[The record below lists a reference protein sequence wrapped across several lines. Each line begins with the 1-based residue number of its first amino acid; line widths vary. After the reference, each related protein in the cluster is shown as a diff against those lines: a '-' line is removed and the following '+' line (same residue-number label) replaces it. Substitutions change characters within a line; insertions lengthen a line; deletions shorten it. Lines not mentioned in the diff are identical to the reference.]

1 MLKEL
6 KYLLYLLVIT
16 LFFFLS
22 LKYYFSDDNKKNSY
36 RSYKQVN
43 KKIDEKIFNYSQ
55 NLILLKSDTI
65 NIVEYVERTTDKNKK
80 NYNFW
85 KLINN
90 NE

>member
-6 KYLLYLLVIT
+6 KYFLYLFVII

-22 LKYYFSDDNKKNSY
+22 LKYYFSDSNKKNSY
-36 RSYKQVN
+36 RSYKL
-43 KKIDEKIFNYSQ
+43 IDEKTTKYSE
-55 NLILLKSDTI
+55 NIILLKSDTVD
-65 NIVEYVERTTDKNKK
+65 IVEYVEKNIDKNKK

>member
-16 LFFFLS
+16 LFFFIS

-36 RSYKQVN
+36 KSYKLM
-43 KKIDEKIFNYSQ
+43 DEKITKYSQ
-55 NLILLKSDTI
+55 NVILLKSNTI
-65 NIVEYVERTTDKNKK
+65 DIVEYVEKTIDKNKK

>member
-6 KYLLYLLVIT
+6 KYFLYLFVII

-22 LKYYFSDDNKKNSY
+22 LKYYFSDSNKKNSY
-36 RSYKQVN
+36 RSYKL
-43 KKIDEKIFNYSQ
+43 IDEKTTKYSE
-55 NLILLKSDTI
+55 NIILLKSDTVD
-65 NIVEYVERTTDKNKK
+65 IVEYVEKTIDKNKE

>member
-6 KYLLYLLVIT
+6 KYLLYLFVIL

-43 KKIDEKIFNYSQ
+43 EKIANYSQ
-55 NLILLKSDTI
+55 NVILLKSDTVD
-65 NIVEYVERTTDKNKK
+65 IVEYVEKTIDKNKK

>member
-6 KYLLYLLVIT
+6 KYLLYLFVIL

-22 LKYYFSDDNKKNSY
+22 LRYYFSDNNKKNSY

-43 KKIDEKIFNYSQ
+43 EKIVNYSQ
-55 NLILLKSDTI
+55 NIILLKNDTI
-65 NIVEYVERTTDKNKK
+65 DIVEYVEKTIDKNKK

>member
-6 KYLLYLLVIT
+6 KYLLYLSVIT
-16 LFFFLS
+16 LFLFLL

-36 RSYKQVN
+36 RSYKQ
-43 KKIDEKIFNYSQ
+43 IDEKITMYSQ
-55 NLILLKSDTI
+55 NIILLKSDTVD
-65 NIVEYVERTTDKNKK
+65 IVEYVEKTIDKNKK

>member
-6 KYLLYLLVIT
+6 KYFLYSLVIV

-36 RSYKQVN
+36 RSYNQIS
-43 KKIDEKIFNYSQ
+43 KKITKYSQ

-65 NIVEYVERTTDKNKK
+65 DIVEYVEKTIDKNKK

-85 KLINN
+85 KLINI

>member
-6 KYLLYLLVIT
+6 KYFLFLFVII

-22 LKYYFSDDNKKNSY
+22 LKYYFSDSNKRNYY
-36 RSYKQVN
+36 RSLKL
-43 KKIDEKIFNYSQ
+43 IDEKINEYSE
-55 NLILLKSDTI
+55 NVILLENDTI
-65 NIVEYVERTTDKNKK
+65 NIVEYVEKTKNKNKK

>member
-6 KYLLYLLVIT
+6 KYLLYLSVIT

-36 RSYKQVN
+36 RSNKQV
-43 KKIDEKIFNYSQ
+43 DEKINKYSQ
-55 NLILLKSDTI
+55 NIILLKSDTI
-65 NIVEYVERTTDKNKK
+65 DIVEYVEKTIDKNKK

>member
-6 KYLLYLLVIT
+6 KYPFYLLIIT
-16 LFFFLS
+16 LSIFFS
-22 LKYYFSDDNKKNSY
+22 LKYYFSEANKKNSY
-36 RSYKQVN
+36 RSLNSMDN
-43 KKIDEKIFNYSQ
+43 KISSISKD
-55 NLILLKSDTI
+55 LILLKNDTN
-65 NIVEYVERTTDKNKK
+65 NIVEYIEKSSDKNKK

>member
-6 KYLLYLLVIT
+6 KYLFFLFVII

-22 LKYYFSDDNKKNSY
+22 LRYYFSDDNKKKSY

-43 KKIDEKIFNYSQ
+43 KKIVNYSQ
-55 NLILLKSDTI
+55 NIILLKSDTI
-65 NIVEYVERTTDKNKK
+65 DIVEYVEKTIDKNKK

-85 KLINN
+85 KLIINN
-90 NE
+90 D

>member
-6 KYLLYLLVIT
+6 KYLLYLFVII

-22 LKYYFSDDNKKNSY
+22 FKYYFSDGNKKNSY
-36 RSYKQVN
+36 RSYKQID
-43 KKIDEKIFNYSQ
+43 KKITIYTQ
-55 NLILLKSDTI
+55 NIILLNSDTSD
-65 NIVEYVERTTDKNKK
+65 IVEYVEKTIDKNKK

-85 KLINN
+85 KLIKN

>member
-6 KYLLYLLVIT
+6 KYLLFLFIII

-22 LKYYFSDDNKKNSY
+22 VKYYFSNINKKNSY
-36 RSYKQVN
+36 RSYKEM
-43 KKIDEKIFNYSQ
+43 DEKITDYSQ
-55 NLILLKSDTI
+55 NLTLLKNDTSD
-65 NIVEYVERTTDKNKK
+65 IVEYVEKTIDRNKK

-85 KLINN
+85 KLIND

>member
-6 KYLLYLLVIT
+6 KYLFYLLVIF
-16 LFFFLS
+16 LFSLLS
-22 LKYYFSDDNKKNSY
+22 LKYYFSDNNKKNSY
-36 RSYKQVN
+36 RSLKLVD
-43 KKIDEKIFNYSQ
+43 KKIYNYSQ
-55 NLILLKSDTI
+55 NLILLKNDTV
-65 NIVEYVERTTDKNKK
+65 NIVEYVEKTINKNKK

>member
-6 KYLLYLLVIT
+6 KYLLYLFVII
-16 LFFFLS
+16 LFFFIS
-22 LKYYFSDDNKKNSY
+22 LRYYFSDDNKKNSY
-36 RSYKQVN
+36 RSYKQV
-43 KKIDEKIFNYSQ
+43 DEKIINYSQ
-55 NLILLKSDTI
+55 NIILLKSDTI
-65 NIVEYVERTTDKNKK
+65 DIVEYVEKTIDKNKK

>member
-6 KYLLYLLVIT
+6 KYLLYLFVII
-16 LFFFLS
+16 LFFFISLS
-22 LKYYFSDDNKKNSY
+22 YYFSDDNKKNSY
-36 RSYKQVN
+36 RSLKQV
-43 KKIDEKIFNYSQ
+43 DEKIINYSQ
-55 NLILLKSDTI
+55 NIILLKSDTI
-65 NIVEYVERTTDKNKK
+65 DIVEYVEKTIDKNKK

>member
-6 KYLLYLLVIT
+6 KYLLYLFVII

-22 LKYYFSDDNKKNSY
+22 LKYYFSDGNKKNSY
-36 RSYKQVN
+36 RSYKQV
-43 KKIDEKIFNYSQ
+43 DEKITMYIQ
-55 NLILLKSDTI
+55 NIILLKSDTI
-65 NIVEYVERTTDKNKK
+65 DIVEYVEKTIDKNKK

>member
-1 MLKEL
+1 MIKEL
-6 KYLLYLLVIT
+6 KYLLYLFVIT

-36 RSYKQVN
+36 RSLKLVDQ
-43 KKIDEKIFNYSQ
+43 KIYNYSQ
-55 NLILLKSDTI
+55 NLILLKNDTTD
-65 NIVEYVERTTDKNKK
+65 IVEYVEKTTDKNKK

>member
-6 KYLLYLLVIT
+6 KNLLYLLVIT

-22 LKYYFSDDNKKNSY
+22 LKYYFSNDNKKNSY
-36 RSYKQVN
+36 RSFKQL
-43 KKIDEKIFNYSQ
+43 DEKITMYSQ
-55 NLILLKSDTI
+55 NIILLKSDTI
-65 NIVEYVERTTDKNKK
+65 DIVEYVEKTIDKNKK

-85 KLINN
+85 KLIKN

>member
-6 KYLLYLLVIT
+6 KYLLYLFVII
-16 LFFFLS
+16 LFFFIS
-22 LKYYFSDDNKKNSY
+22 LRYYFSDNNKKNSY
-36 RSYKQVN
+36 RSYKQL
-43 KKIDEKIFNYSQ
+43 DEKIVNYSQ
-55 NLILLKSDTI
+55 NVILLKSDTI
-65 NIVEYVERTTDKNKK
+65 DIVEYVEKTIDKNKK

>member
-6 KYLLYLLVIT
+6 KYFLYLFVII

-22 LKYYFSDDNKKNSY
+22 LKYYFSDINKKNSY
-36 RSYKQVN
+36 RSYKL
-43 KKIDEKIFNYSQ
+43 IDEKITKYSK
-55 NLILLKSDTI
+55 NIIFLKSDTVD
-65 NIVEYVERTTDKNKK
+65 IVEYVEKTIDKNKK

>member
-6 KYLLYLLVIT
+6 KYLLYLFVIL

-22 LKYYFSDDNKKNSY
+22 IRYYFSDNNKKNSY

-43 KKIDEKIFNYSQ
+43 EKIVNYSQ
-55 NLILLKSDTI
+55 NIILLKNDTI
-65 NIVEYVERTTDKNKK
+65 DIVEYVEKTIDKNKK

-85 KLINN
+85 KLINS

>member
-6 KYLLYLLVIT
+6 KYLLYLFVIL

-22 LKYYFSDDNKKNSY
+22 IRYYFSDNNKKKSY

-43 KKIDEKIFNYSQ
+43 EKIVNYSQ
-55 NLILLKSDTI
+55 NIILLKNDTI
-65 NIVEYVERTTDKNKK
+65 DIVEYVEKTIDKNKK

-85 KLINN
+85 KLINS

>member
-6 KYLLYLLVIT
+6 KYFLYLLVIT

-36 RSYKQVN
+36 RSYKQV
-43 KKIDEKIFNYSQ
+43 DEKIINYSQ
-55 NLILLKSDTI
+55 NITLLKSDTFD
-65 NIVEYVERTTDKNKK
+65 IVEYVEKTIDRNKK

>member
-6 KYLLYLLVIT
+6 KYLLYLFVII

-22 LKYYFSDDNKKNSY
+22 LKYYFSDINKKNSY
-36 RSYKQVN
+36 RSYKL
-43 KKIDEKIFNYSQ
+43 IDEKITKYSK
-55 NLILLKSDTI
+55 NIILLKSDTVD
-65 NIVEYVERTTDKNKK
+65 IVEYVEKTIDKNKK